1 MSIFY
6 RGKFLFNL
14 LIYIKIMVPGVGLEI
29 MYTRSFEKLARHL
42 KSGHVYRRED
52 LLPYSKAVDRDLMR
66 LTLEGLLEK
75 VAQGLYYAPKTSRFG
90 HLPPDNKDLVKTFLR
105 DDDFLLL
112 SCNDYNSLGLG
123 LTQLYN
129 RTVVYNYKRHGVFK
143 LGDKAF
149 DFRRPA
155 RGFPKKLTPAFLLVD
170 LLNNLN
176 ELADEN
182 VEALK
187 TKIKNKL
194 SDELLKQ
201 AALVMYFPKHEY
213 VAKPSG

>member
-1 MSIFY
+1 
-6 RGKFLFNL
+6 
-14 LIYIKIMVPGVGLEI
+14 
-29 MYTRSFEKLARHL
+29 MYTRSFEKLAHHL

-66 LTLEGLLEK
+66 LALEDFLEK
-75 VAQGLYYAPKTSRFG
+75 VAPGLYYAPKISRFG
-90 HLPPDNKDLVKTFLR
+90 HLPPNDKALVKAFLR

-112 SCNDYNSLGLG
+112 SWNDYNSLGIG

-155 RGFPKKLTPAFLLVD
+155 RGFPKKLTPAFLVVD
-170 LLNNLN
+170 LLNNAK

-182 VEALK
+182 AKNLK
-187 TKIKNKL
+187 LKIKNKL
-194 SDELLKQ
+194 PNNLLKQ
-201 AALVMYFPKHEY
+201 AANCAKKYGK
-213 VAKPSG
+213 VATKKFFTELSSASST

>member
-1 MSIFY
+1 
-6 RGKFLFNL
+6 
-14 LIYIKIMVPGVGLEI
+14 
-29 MYTRSFEKLARHL
+29 MYTRSFEKLAHHL

-52 LLPYSKAVDRDLMR
+52 LAPYSKAVDRDLMR
-66 LTLEGLLEK
+66 LSVEGLLEK
-75 VAQGLYYAPKTSRFG
+75 VAPGLYYAPKASRFG
-90 HLPPDNKDLVKTFLR
+90 HLPPNDKDLVKAFLR

-112 SCNDYNSLGLG
+112 SWNDYNSLGLG

-143 LGDKAF
+143 LGNKAF

-187 TKIKNKL
+187 AKIKNKL
-194 SDELLKQ
+194 SDDLLKQ
-201 AALVMYFPKHEY
+201 AAGCAKQYGK
-213 VAKPSG
+213 VATKKFFAELA